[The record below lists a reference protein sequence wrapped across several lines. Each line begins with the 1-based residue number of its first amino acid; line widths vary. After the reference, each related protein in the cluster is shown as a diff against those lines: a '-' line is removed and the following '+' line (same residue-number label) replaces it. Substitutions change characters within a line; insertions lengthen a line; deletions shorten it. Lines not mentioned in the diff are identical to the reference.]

1 MGPLR
6 LNCFIVTSTHY
17 LGVFGGQIS
26 PVVGFGMVVAWMQ
39 HRAVLYAH
47 KMIVVLILAVSAED
61 YRDGA

>member
-1 MGPLR
+1 M
-6 LNCFIVTSTHY
+6 
-17 LGVFGGQIS
+17 
-26 PVVGFGMVVAWMQ
+26 VGFGMVVAWMQ